1 MSDIIHLLPDHIA
14 NQIAA
19 GEVIQRPASVV
30 KELMENAVDAEAR
43 RIIVHIKD
51 AGRTLIQVIDDGKGM
66 SETDARMAF
75 ERHATSKIATAQD
88 LYALRTMGF
97 RGEALA
103 SIAAVAQ
110 VELRTRLKGAGC
122 GTKLSISGSMLD
134 EIHLDACNEGSTFSV
149 KNLFYNVPARRKFLK
164 SNEAEFRNI
173 MSEFERIVLVNP
185 DIEFNLFHNDT
196 EVLNLPVSP
205 LRQRIVNVF
214 GKKLNESLLS
224 FDVATSLIQIKGYI
238 GRPDSV
244 KRRGALNYFFV
255 NGRYMRHPYFHR
267 AVTAAYEPLVPTG
280 EVPDYFL
287 YMTVDPSA
295 IDVNI
300 HPTKTEIKFENE
312 TPVWQII
319 SSAIREALGKCNAIP
334 TIDFDT
340 EGAIEIPVYH
350 PESGKNTD
358 IPKVQLNPEYN
369 PFHLSDDRPPFMEQS
384 REQLYKDFE
393 NDACKDEKSF
403 TPKPANAGEIEFTH
417 TTLHS
422 QPSTLNPPL
431 STLHSPLSIP
441 CFQYKNR
448 YIITSLKSGLVLIDQ
463 HRAHVRILYEQYI
476 SNIKLQKSASQQV
489 LFPEIV
495 EFTPAE
501 AHVIPSLMDEIE
513 WLGFDLSP
521 MGTNCYAING
531 VPAGVRDCSPVK
543 LLKEI
548 IQEVMEH
555 TQHMDYK
562 SVRAEVEGRTDCTL
576 NTLSNH
582 KSARA
587 GSARTKRVE
596 LLASSLAKSAAIR
609 PGKSLTIEEM
619 ESIIASLFSLDF
631 NNLTPDGKMIMSVIS
646 DNDISKRFG

>member
-43 RIIVHIKD
+43 RIIVHVKD

-75 ERHATSKIATAQD
+75 ERHATSKITAAQD

-134 EIHLDACNEGSTFSV
+134 EIQLDACNEGSTFSV

-164 SNEAEFRNI
+164 SNDAEFRNI
-173 MSEFERIVLVNP
+173 LSEFERIVLVNP
-185 DIEFNLFHNDT
+185 HIEFILFHNDT

-205 LRQRIVNVF
+205 LRQRIINVF

-224 FDVATSLIQIKGYI
+224 FDVTTSLIQINGFI
-238 GRPDSV
+238 GSLKSI
-244 KRRGALNYFFV
+244 KRRGSLNYFFV
-255 NGRYMRHPYFHR
+255 NGRYMRHPYFHK
-267 AVTAAYEPLVPTG
+267 AVTAAYEPLVQTG
-280 EVPDYFL
+280 DIPDYFL

-319 SSAIREALGKCNAIP
+319 SSTVRETLGKSNAIP
-334 TIDFDT
+334 TIDFET
-340 EGAIEIPVYH
+340 EGSIEIPVYH
-350 PESGKNTD
+350 PDTKKDTH
-358 IPKVQLNPEYN
+358 IPKVQLNPDYN
-369 PFHLSDDRPPFMEQS
+369 PFHLPDGHPPFMEQS

-393 NDACKDEKSF
+393 NDACSNAKSF
-403 TPKPANAGEIEFTH
+403 TPIPANANENKFTP
-417 TTLHS
+417 TPLNP
-422 QPSTLNPPL
+422 QLSTLN
-431 STLHSPLSIP
+431 SPLSIP

-495 EFTPAE
+495 EFTPSE
-501 AHVIPSLMDEIE
+501 ATLIPSLMDEIG

-521 MGTNCYAING
+521 MGANSYAING
-531 VPAGVRDCSPVK
+531 VPAGVRDCNPAK
-543 LLKEI
+543 LIKEI
-548 IQEVMEH
+548 IQEVME
-555 TQHMDYK
+555 
-562 SVRAEVEGRTDCTL
+562 RTDY
-576 NTLSNH
+576 

-587 GSARTKRVE
+587 SSEERTDCKSARAEWADSKQVE
-596 LLASSLAKSAAIR
+596 ILALSLAESAAIR
-609 PGKSLTIEEM
+609 VGKSLSIEEM
-619 ESIIASLFSLDF
+619 ESITAALFSLES
-631 NNLTPDGKMIMSVIS
+631 NNLTPDGKPIMSLIT
-646 DNDISKRFG
+646 DNEINKRFG

>member
-122 GTKLSISGSMLD
+122 GTKLLISGSMLD
-134 EIHLDACNEGSTFSV
+134 EIQMDACNEGSTFSV

-173 MSEFERIVLVNP
+173 MSEFERIVLVNHS
-185 DIEFNLFHNDT
+185 IEFILFRDDT
-196 EVLNLPVSP
+196 EVRNLPVSP

-255 NGRYMRHPYFHR
+255 NGRYMRHSYFHR

-350 PESGKNTD
+350 QEAQKDTC
-358 IPKVQLNPEYN
+358 IPNVQINHDYN
-369 PFHLSDDRPPFMEQS
+369 PFHFSADLPPLMEQ
-384 REQLYKDFE
+384 RMEQLFEDFSRGEKPLAQRSDNTGEKTFVQKPDHFDE
-393 NDACKDEKSF
+393 NQFTQTDA
-403 TPKPANAGEIEFTH
+403 NLGERFFAPVT
-417 TTLHS
+417 
-422 QPSTLNPPL
+422 
-431 STLHSPLSIP
+431 P

-448 YIITSLKSGLVLIDQ
+448 FIITSLKSGLVLIDQ

-501 AHVIPSLMDEIE
+501 ANMIPSLMDEIE

-521 MGTNCYAING
+521 MGANCYAING
-531 VPAGVRDCSPVK
+531 VPAGVRDCNPAK
-543 LLKEI
+543 LIKEI

-562 SVRAEVEGRTDCTL
+562 SARAEVEGHTDCTL
-576 NTLSNH
+576 TTLSNH

-587 GSARTKRVE
+587 GSMRTKRVE
-596 LLASSLAKSAAIR
+596 ILALSLAKSAAISL
-609 PGKSLTIEEM
+609 GKSLTTEEM

-646 DNDISKRFG
+646 DNDISKSFG